1 MKKKHLILC
10 AASSLL
16 LMTSCSKS
24 SDFSNPE
31 GYKQVDGE
39 AIQNAKEVFGVN
51 FDPNHTWSST
61 NSGEVTIVAN
71 SSIEKVQVIAYV
83 KDGVNEDNETV
94 TSMYVLNEAEL
105 NGNTQVTL
113 QYDAPSTTI
122 SLYAAFYADG
132 QYFLREIDGNSV
144 SLESTGR
151 RALPEGVELPT
162 GEFKIEV
169 AEESYASQRGW
180 NPGEKLYA
188 LSDYTTQKMSVPD
201 YSDEFKTTFRAMV
214 FSYFK
219 NKAKNMPLVKSSGLY
234 NDKVYPIT
242 TGDDPII
249 VSPVYK
255 MDGRAQWGN
264 EVYNSDFYYYY
275 FKEEDLGDDPVAYIK
290 SLPKYK
296 AIQFNQVFGTN
307 EDDIIKKRCSYA
319 LMYYGDGTPVVGET
333 TGTFQFPKGYKIGF
347 MLRAKTDFNNN
358 TKNGELYADGRLN
371 TEINNW
377 GMFKNSAFGSTD
389 PRGAWLSLEDK
400 LLMCWESGADPDI
413 NDLILEVEGGVEG
426 IVVIPETVYNV
437 YTYCFEDSKVG
448 DYDMNDV
455 VIKAE
460 RINDTKV
467 KYSVIACGAW
477 DELYIMNINC
487 DKITDNKEVHS
498 LFGLTDTQ
506 HFINT
511 EVGGQ
516 KYSPVSVTKTV
527 DKHFSLTDPN
537 TQPYIYNK
545 TKGYEIHMAKQGE
558 TPHGIMIPNDFQYP
572 KEKVCIKNGYL
583 EFNNWGTNPVLS
595 TDWYTKPVTEK
606 VYK

>member
-24 SDFSNPE
+24 SDFSTPPD
-31 GYKQVDGE
+31 YKQVDGE

-122 SLYAAFYADG
+122 SLYAAFFADG

-144 SLESTGR
+144 TLESPGR

-347 MLRAKTDFNNN
+347 T
-358 TKNGELYADGRLN
+358 
-371 TEINNW
+371 
-377 GMFKNSAFGSTD
+377 
-389 PRGAWLSLEDK
+389 RGAWLSLEDK
-400 LLMCWESGADPDI
+400 LLMCWEAGADPDI

-545 TKGYEIHMAKQGE
+545 TKGYEIYMAKQGE

-572 KEKVCIKNGYL
+572 KEKVCIKDGYL

-606 VYK
+606 VYQ